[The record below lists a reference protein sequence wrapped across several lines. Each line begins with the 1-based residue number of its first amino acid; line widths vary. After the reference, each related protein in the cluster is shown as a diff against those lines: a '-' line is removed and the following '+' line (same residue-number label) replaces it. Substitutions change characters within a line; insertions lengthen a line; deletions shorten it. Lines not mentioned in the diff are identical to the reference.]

1 MRAPYLSR
9 QALLAGS
16 TASVACQLLSQRPV
30 LAQANAVLKIG
41 NSGLE
46 AQAQAFYAEDQGL
59 FKKNFL
65 DVEIV
70 VQRGGAATV
79 AAVAGGAL
87 QIGCANVISL
97 GQALQRKLPFVIL
110 TTSAIWD
117 TKHPSAYA
125 VVAPDSPIKS
135 AKELNDKIVGVL
147 SLNGSDQLF
156 MMAFIK
162 QSGGDPST
170 VKFVE
175 VPEGAATEA
184 LAQGRIAAFILNEP
198 VFTSVGRRVRSL
210 GAAPDAIAP
219 FFAQTAWFTTEG
231 WLSQNKDIARRFI
244 AAVIDGGKWAMANRT
259 AAAGVLERRL
269 GFKEARTVIDYAVSA
284 DPSLVQVFY
293 DRAAEY
299 KMLPP
304 LRAADFFWNGK

>member
-1 MRAPYLSR
+1 VRAPYLSR

-135 AKELNDKIVGVL
+135 AKELNDK
-147 SLNGSDQLF
+147 LF